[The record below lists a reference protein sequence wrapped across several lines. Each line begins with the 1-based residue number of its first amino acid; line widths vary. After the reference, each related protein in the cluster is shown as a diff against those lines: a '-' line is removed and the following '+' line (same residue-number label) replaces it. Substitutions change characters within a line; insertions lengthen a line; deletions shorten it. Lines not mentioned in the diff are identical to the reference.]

1 MAQNNP
7 SAYQADIPNAPRQ
20 TAYVLPSSDVEILKG
35 KRILQYPIGLGNTAL
50 DEYNKE
56 QQYMMF
62 KINTDE
68 KTTSLREDVKL
79 GDVVIPINNRG
90 GTRISSTRSSPKE
103 ADPDLKIKFGE
114 AALEKLTFVKQKGMV
129 RLDKVIVLP
138 MPNDHRVTTSLEYK
152 DQEQSDLTKL
162 GDIMNSNAGG
172 IVSGLWTMGKNKL
185 IAGLVNAA
193 RSNTTSAEALY
204 AEEGLLLNPK
214 MEVMYKGFSFR
225 KFTFDYHFAPKS
237 VAESEL
243 VRDIIETFRYYALP
257 ELVKGKFFYLFPAE
271 FEISFMQG
279 QRDNP
284 NIPRITTS
292 VLENITV
299 NYSPNSVWSTL
310 PNGANNSITMTLSF
324 LEVELVDRTR
334 VYNPESAATSG
345 Y

>member
-1 MAQNNP
+1 MATTNP
-7 SAYQADIPNAPRQ
+7 SAYKSDVPNAPRE
-20 TAYVLPSSDVEILKG
+20 TAYKLPSSDVEILKG

-56 QQYMMF
+56 QQFMMF

-90 GTRISSTRSSPKE
+90 GTRIASNRASPKE

-114 AALEKLTFVKQKGMV
+114 AALKDVVFVKQKGMV
-129 RLDKVIVLP
+129 RLDKVIILP
-138 MPNDHRVTTSLEYK
+138 MPNDHRVDTSLTYK
-152 DQEQSDLTKL
+152 EQEQSKLTQIADALNGGL
-162 GDIMNSNAGG
+162 GVAGG
-172 IVSGLWTMGKNKL
+172 VYTALKNEGLAKILNV
-185 IAGLVNAA
+185 AGTV
-193 RSNTTSAEALY
+193 TSPEALN
-204 AEEGLLLNPK
+204 AEEGLVWNPK
-214 MEVMYKGFSFR
+214 KEVMYKDFDFR
-225 KFTFDYHFAPKS
+225 KFSFDYHFAPKS
-237 VAESEL
+237 SAESEL

-257 ELVKGKFFYLFPAE
+257 ELVKGKLFYVFPAE

-292 VLENITV
+292 VLERIVV

-310 PNGANNSITMTLSF
+310 PNGGNASISMSLNF
-324 LEVELVDRTR
+324 LEVELVDRSR
-334 VYNPESAATSG
+334 VYNAESIATSG